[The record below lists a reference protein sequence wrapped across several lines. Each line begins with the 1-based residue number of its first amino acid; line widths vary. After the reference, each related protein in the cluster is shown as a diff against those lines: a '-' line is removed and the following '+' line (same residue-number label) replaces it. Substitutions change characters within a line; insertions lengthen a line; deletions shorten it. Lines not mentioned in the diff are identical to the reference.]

1 MNADVLSLNLSM
13 PTSSKKVRKKSR
25 KKYNFNT
32 INTKRIYLPWV
43 EKYRPNK
50 LENMILDDITR
61 KKIENFISK
70 REISNMIMT
79 GHPGTGKTSTIKC
92 LARDIFKDSYKECVI
107 ELNASDNRGLETI
120 NNSIIH
126 FCRKKVST
134 EGNIPKLIIL
144 DEADNITKKAQNTL
158 TNLMEKF
165 NKTTKFAFTC
175 NDYNKLVEGIQ
186 SRCIILKYNSITN
199 ENMKSRLIEICKS
212 ENVSYDDEGIDSIIF
227 IAQGDIRY
235 AINCLESTYFG
246 FNKITYDNVYKIC
259 EKPPQLQVLAF
270 INKCLAGNLKT
281 AVNDVLQLKN
291 NGYCNN
297 DILLTIMS
305 VLKEINVNESDR
317 ISMIES
323 ASTAYMIVNDGVDT
337 DLQILRCACDF
348 FKISKNK

>member
-1 MNADVLSLNLSM
+1 MDNVLSLNLSM
-13 PTSSKKVRKKSR
+13 SRSSNKSR
-25 KKYNFNT
+25 KKYTFNT

-43 EKYRPNK
+43 EKYRPSN
-50 LENMILDDITR
+50 LDNIILDDITR
-61 KKIENFISK
+61 CKVTNFISK
-70 REISNMIMT
+70 KEISNMIIT

-126 FCRKKVST
+126 FCRKKVSI
-134 EGNIPKLIIL
+134 EGNIPKLVIL

-158 TNLMEKF
+158 TNLMERF

-186 SRCIILKYNSITN
+186 SRCIIIKYNSISN
-199 ENMKSRLIEICKS
+199 DDMKRRLIEICKS
-212 ENVSYDDEGIDSIIF
+212 ENVQYDSEGLDSIIF

-246 FNKITYDNVYKIC
+246 FNDITYENVYKIC

-270 INKCLAGNLKT
+270 INKCLAGNLKI

-297 DILLTIMS
+297 DILLTIMN
-305 VLKEINVNESDR
+305 VLKEMKINEADR

-323 ASTAYMIVNDGVDT
+323 ASSAYMIVNDGVDT
-337 DLQILRCACDF
+337 DLQLLRCACDF
-348 FKISKNK
+348 FKIAKK

>member
-1 MNADVLSLNLSM
+1 MSTNILSLDLSFNKKN
-13 PTSSKKVRKKSR
+13 TSKSNNTLF
-25 KKYNFNT
+25 NFQK
-32 INTKRIYLPWV
+32 IDTKRIYLPWV
-43 EKYRPNK
+43 EKYRPTK
-50 LENMILDDITR
+50 LKNIILDDITR
-61 KKIENFISK
+61 TKIVNFISK
-70 REISNMIMT
+70 KEISNMIMT

-92 LARDIFKDSYKECVI
+92 LAKDIFKTNYKEYVI

-126 FCRKKVST
+126 FCRKKVNT
-134 EGNIPKLIIL
+134 INNIPKLIIL

-186 SRCIILKYNSITN
+186 SRCIILKYNTIN
-199 ENMKSRLIEICKS
+199 NNDMKKKLIEICNFEKVLYEDS
-212 ENVSYDDEGIDSIIF
+212 GLESIIF
-227 IAQGDIRY
+227 IAQGDVRY

-270 INKCLAGNLKT
+270 INQCLAGNLKI
-281 AVNDVLQLKN
+281 AVNEVLKLKN

-297 DILLTIMS
+297 DILLTIMN
-305 VLKEINVNESDR
+305 VLKEMKINEANR
-317 ISMIES
+317 ISMVES
-323 ASTAYMIVNDGVDT
+323 ASNAYMIVNAGVDT
-337 DLQILRCACDF
+337 DLQLLRCICDF
-348 FKISKNK
+348 YKINKN

>member
-1 MNADVLSLNLSM
+1 MSTNILSLDLSFNKKN
-13 PTSSKKVRKKSR
+13 TSKSNNTLF
-25 KKYNFNT
+25 NFQK
-32 INTKRIYLPWV
+32 IDTKRIYLPWV
-43 EKYRPNK
+43 EKYRPTK
-50 LENMILDDITR
+50 LKNIILDDITR
-61 KKIENFISK
+61 TKIVNFISK
-70 REISNMIMT
+70 KEISNMIMT

-92 LARDIFKDSYKECVI
+92 LAKDIFKTNYKEYVI

-126 FCRKKVST
+126 FCRKKVNT
-134 EGNIPKLIIL
+134 INNIPKLIIL

-186 SRCIILKYNSITN
+186 SRCIILKYNTIN
-199 ENMKSRLIEICKS
+199 NNDMKKKLIQICNFEKVLYEDS
-212 ENVSYDDEGIDSIIF
+212 GLESIIF
-227 IAQGDIRY
+227 IAQGDVRY

-270 INKCLAGNLKT
+270 INQCLAGNLKI
-281 AVNDVLQLKN
+281 AVNEVLKLKN

-297 DILLTIMS
+297 DILLTIMN
-305 VLKEINVNESDR
+305 VLKEMKINEANR
-317 ISMIES
+317 ISMVES
-323 ASTAYMIVNDGVDT
+323 ASNAYMIVNAGVDT
-337 DLQILRCACDF
+337 DLQLLRCICDF
-348 FKISKNK
+348 YKINKN